1 MPAEGRQFLG
11 FSLYLKRMW
20 FQIQILKPLS
30 PNLKDPLPWVTLH
43 WKFKGG
49 IKKKK
54 KKIIKPE
61 SVLLKILPITKLMI
75 ILLTLTMKALQAIA
89 LFEECLRLFAASAK
103 SDYLQPGLNSLVTQP
118 DLLFF

>member
-1 MPAEGRQFLG
+1 
-11 FSLYLKRMW
+11 MW

-30 PNLKDPLPWVTLH
+30 PNLKDPLPWVALH

-75 ILLTLTMKALQAIA
+75 ILFTLTMKALQAIA
-89 LFEECLRLFAASAK
+89 LFEEFLRLFAASAK
-103 SDYLQPGLNSLVTQP
+103 SDYL
-118 DLLFF
+118 